1 MAEVGITPVAG
12 VNNVARDDDMV
23 RGPDAP
29 GRFVRDAV
37 NVDIHADGAFSMRGA
52 ARKISGLKLRDVWQS
67 PLHRDVFCVHE
78 GHLCKLDTGDF
89 SVSVLVRDAHA
100 A

>member
-12 VNNVARDDDMV
+12 MNNVARDDDMV

-52 ARKISGLKLRDVWQS
+52 ENQRPEAAGCVAEPFAWGCVLR
-67 PLHRDVFCVHE
+67 
-78 GHLCKLDTGDF
+78 
-89 SVSVLVRDAHA
+89 A
-100 A
+100 

>member
-37 NVDIHADGAFSMRGA
+37 NVTFMRTGRFLCAVRRGKSA
-52 ARKISGLKLRDVWQS
+52 A
-67 PLHRDVFCVHE
+67 
-78 GHLCKLDTGDF
+78 
-89 SVSVLVRDAHA
+89 
-100 A
+100 